1 MRSQR
6 VTITLPVEDV
16 EALRRAV
23 AVSGAESVSAYVA
36 EAIRAR
42 LARDLA
48 LDKLEKLMGGPPAED
63 GLAWARTALGVPAD
77 AAAT

>member
-36 EAIRAR
+36 EAIRGR

-48 LDKLEKLMGGPPAED
+48 LDKLEKLIGGPPAED